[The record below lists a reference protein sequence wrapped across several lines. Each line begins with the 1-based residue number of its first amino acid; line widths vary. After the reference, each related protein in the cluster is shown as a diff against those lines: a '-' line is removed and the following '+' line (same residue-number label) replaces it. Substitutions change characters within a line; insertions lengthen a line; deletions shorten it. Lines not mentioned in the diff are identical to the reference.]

1 MVKSEK
7 QDMNGW
13 MRRLRDCERGQAL
26 VEAAIAA
33 PILFVL
39 LMGAG
44 EIARIAYMAIEV
56 ANAARAGAAYAAL
69 SANTIGDTKGTIL
82 AAKDDAYDIYQVS
95 GLTTTKSAPGYVCSD
110 GSAATVITG
119 ALPTCPNGD
128 QGAHPL
134 EYVTVT
140 SSANFDPLIHIPGLP
155 TSFTLSSSATELC
168 LDCG

>member
-7 QDMNGW
+7 HAMNRW
-13 MRRLRDCERGQAL
+13 MRRLRDGECGQAMI
-26 VEAAIAA
+26 EAAVAA

-44 EIARIAYMAIEV
+44 EIARVAYMAIEV

-69 SANTIGDTKGTIL
+69 SANTIGDTNGTVL
-82 AAKDDAYDIYQVS
+82 AAKDDAYDIYKVS
-95 GLTTTKSAPGYVCSD
+95 GLTTTKSTPGYICSD
-110 GSAATVITG
+110 GSAATVAAG

-140 SSANFDPLIHIPGLP
+140 SKANFDPLIHIPGLP
-155 TSFTLSSSATELC
+155 TTFTLSSSATELC